1 MRARRLWVQNA
12 SVSINGELDT
22 AIAAVEARLRELD
35 GAREAA
41 ARELTELRAQ
51 SERAISDGAGEDE
64 PDRATSWTPQ
74 RKVALFA
81 SLFRGREDVF
91 PHALGETGEEQQRM
105 GALLRE
111 RVEGRGMRQAARE
124 VWGVLRT
131 RRSARRLRAS
141 CSHICRAAR

>member
-1 MRARRLWVQNA
+1 VQNA
-12 SVSINGELDT
+12 PVSIDGEFDT

-41 ARELTELRAQ
+41 THELVELRAQ
-51 SERAISDGAGEDE
+51 SERAISDGGAEDE

-91 PHALGETGEEQQRM
+91 PHRWEKLAKGKSG
-105 GALLRE
+105 
-111 RVEGRGMRQAARE
+111 
-124 VWGVLRT
+124 
-131 RRSARRLRAS
+131 
-141 CSHICRAAR
+141 